1 MFGQYSHSEP
11 ALIVFFTE
19 DSHLVRKHSFQ
30 ACALQACLHA
40 VSAAIAVAMPT
51 AEGLKAEA
59 NAAYAGN
66 KFADAVKLYTQ

>member
-1 MFGQYSHSEP
+1 MFGQYSHPEP
-11 ALIVFFTE
+11 ALIVFFIE
-19 DSHLVRKHSFQ
+19 D
-30 ACALQACLHA
+30 LHWNFSSLRIHCRRA
-40 VSAAIAVAMPT
+40 YTRVSAVAMPT